1 MLADFTKM
9 EFYRLFKM
17 KSTYICLIAFLVVS
31 ILYNGLFMSVRFS
44 KFGINVDNYQQAV
57 SADISGY
64 VEEDFSVNS
73 VVENKTDLQADDQ
86 PLIGRGLGDYGK
98 ARVEDLFCFTMSKLN
113 SLLCLGIVAA
123 FLYGEDYSRKAI
135 KNYNRINL
143 SRHIRLLSKT
153 AVLAVYAAAYH
164 IVTYLAS
171 FISFIMFGTKSM
183 SDGMKITNTG
193 GFLLYILMTYLLTLA
208 FISLVMTATVI
219 TRNQIAGLVIAI
231 FMSMGTLSIL
241 FQAVDIILLHLTGS
255 RFPFNFGMLSVTYD
269 LSTADHYMLLS
280 SNKVAAII
288 LIAVIYLISCI
299 FASILSIKRKDYK

>member
-9 EFYRLFKM
+9 EFYRLLKM

-31 ILYNGLFMSVRFS
+31 ILYNGLFMCVRFS

-57 SADISGY
+57 SADISSY
-64 VEEDFSVNS
+64 VEDDFSASS
-73 VVENKTDLQADDQ
+73 VVGDKTDLKADDQ
-86 PLIGRGLGDYGK
+86 PFIGRGLGDYGK
-98 ARVEDLFCFTMSKLN
+98 ARVEDLFVFTISKLN

-143 SRHIRLLSKT
+143 SRHIRILSKT

-164 IVTYLAS
+164 IAAYLAS
-171 FISFIMFGTKSM
+171 FISFIMFGTKSLG
-183 SDGMKITNTG
+183 DGMKISNIM
-193 GFLLYILMTYLLTLA
+193 GFIGYGFMTYLLTLA
-208 FISLVMTATVI
+208 LICLVMTATVI
-219 TRNQIAGLVIAI
+219 TRNQIAGLVIGI

-241 FQAVDIILLHLTGS
+241 FQAVDIIILQLTGS
-255 RFPFNFGMLSVTYD
+255 RFPFNFGMLSVTYN
-269 LSTADHYMLLS
+269 LSTVTNYYLLS
-280 SNKVAAII
+280 SNKMAAII

-299 FASILSIKRKDYK
+299 FASILSIRKKDYK